1 MSAPDLRAEP
11 KRARSSV
18 TLPPWT
24 YGFIVALVMWAATI
38 AYSGL
43 GSAGP
48 TLSSALIFAAF
59 SVVVGTGQMLVIA
72 SGPGNIDLSMPSVLT
87 LAAYASMSVMAG
99 RDAMTLPGLGV
110 ALAVGAAAGVL
121 NYLAILLLRLPP
133 IIATLAWS
141 FVFQSFAFNL
151 GGEATLKPPALL
163 TDLTFLSVADVR
175 VLPLVIMLLTAAAF
189 ILLKRAVPGRHLL
202 AVGQSE
208 RAARFAGVNVGR
220 VRLLAYTLCGMSA
233 GLAGFLLAG
242 FSGGAALN
250 MGDTYLLESIA
261 VVVLGGTSVAGGQAN
276 AIGVWGAALFFN
288 LMATMLNTFQMQA
301 GIRFLLT
308 GALIIL
314 IVAIVPPPKAA

>member
-1 MSAPDLRAEP
+1 MSLRIAPW
-11 KRARSSV
+11 S
-18 TLPPWT
+18 
-24 YGFIVALVMWAATI
+24 YGFLVALVMWGATI
-38 AYSGL
+38 AYSGA
-43 GSAGP
+43 GSAIP
-48 TLSSALIFAAF
+48 TLSSALVFAAF

-87 LAAYASMSVMAG
+87 LAAYASMSVMGGA
-99 RDAMTLPGLGV
+99 DAMVLPGFLL
-110 ALAVGAAAGVL
+110 ALAVGAVAGML
-121 NYLAILLLRLPP
+121 NYLAITALRLPP

-151 GGEATLKPPALL
+151 GGEATLKPPAA
-163 TDLTFLSVADVR
+163 LSEFTLWSIGGIR
-175 VLPLVIMLLTAAAF
+175 VLPVAVMGLTLLAVLV
-189 ILLKRAVPGRHLL
+189 LKRGVGGRQLL

-208 RAARFAGVNVGR
+208 RAARLAGIPVGR
-220 VRLLAYTLCGMSA
+220 VRLVAYTLCGMSA
-233 GLAGFLLAG
+233 GLAGFLLSG

-276 AIGVWGAALFFN
+276 AIGIWGAALFFN

-314 IVAIVPPPKAA
+314 IVAIVPRPKAG